1 MRKDKQMKQKLAVG
15 LSLAMVLSLSACGQ
29 KKDASGVDDGKIV
42 VGTNAEYE
50 PFEYLDENGALQGF
64 DIELMNAIAERAGLE
79 IQWIDMAFDSLIGS
93 MEAGNVEMIAAAIGP
108 TAEREKSCDFSDVYY
123 SGYQSIVTTA
133 GTEYQTF
140 EELKGKTIAVLEG
153 SMSDMIASGEN
164 ADYGAVEA
172 GEVKRFKNATQA
184 IQKLENGAA
193 DAVITDAIIAERF
206 VSERDGALVGHEVE
220 GTGEDSV
227 FAIKK
232 GDAKLAEAVNKALK
246 ELRDDGTYDTI
257 YDKYFS
263 K

>member
-164 ADYGAVEA
+164 ADYGA
-172 GEVKRFKNATQA
+172 
-184 IQKLENGAA
+184 
-193 DAVITDAIIAERF
+193 
-206 VSERDGALVGHEVE
+206 LVGHEVE